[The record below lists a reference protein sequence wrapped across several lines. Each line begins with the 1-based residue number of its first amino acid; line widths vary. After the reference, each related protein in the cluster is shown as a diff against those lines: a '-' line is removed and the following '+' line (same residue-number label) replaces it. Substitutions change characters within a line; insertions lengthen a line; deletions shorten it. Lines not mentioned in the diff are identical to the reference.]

1 MKVFVS
7 AGHGGIDP
15 GAVGNGLL
23 EKDCNLYIA
32 LGFGKVLEDVGIDV
46 IYSRVK
52 DEYDPV
58 TQEVMEANRCN
69 ADYAISFHN
78 NAGGGI
84 GSETYIFPGDK
95 TSENIAKAFED
106 VTVSVFGGKSRGVKT
121 TNNLYFIRN
130 TKMHAILNETAFI
143 DNAKDSKRID
153 SIDKCNEIGAAYAHA
168 FIEAS
173 GYNAPPT
180 PTIFNSFQIKSKN
193 KKLYV
198 YADHDRNSK
207 VTYIIEDKRRYT
219 VIDSYENDYEGKY
232 WYKLKSGA
240 GWINADDVEVIL

>member
-32 LGFGKVLEDVGIDV
+32 LGFGKVLEGAGIDV
-46 IYSRVK
+46 VYSRIK

-58 TQEVMEANRCN
+58 TQEVIEANRCN

-78 NAGGGI
+78 NAGGGF

-95 TSENIAKAFED
+95 DSERIAAAFED
-106 VTVSVFGGKSRGVKT
+106 VTVNVFNGKSRGVKT

-130 TKMHAILNETAFI
+130 TKMHAILNESAFI
-143 DNAKDSKRID
+143 DNAKDSERINTT
-153 SIDKCNEIGAAYAHA
+153 DKCYRIGKAYGEA
-168 FIEAS
+168 FI
-173 GYNAPPT
+173 G
-180 PTIFNSFQIKSKN
+180 IFVESEKPKQGESFQIKAKN

-198 YADHDRNSK
+198 YADTTRDSE
-207 VTYIIEDKRRYT
+207 VTYTIVNKHRYT
-219 VIDSYENDYEGKY
+219 VVETVEVKNEN

-240 GWINADDVEVIL
+240 GWVNGEDVEVVL

>member
-7 AGHGGIDP
+7 AGHGGVDP

-32 LGFGKVLEDVGIDV
+32 LGFGKTLEDAGIDV
-46 IYSRVK
+46 VYSRIK

-58 TQEVMEANRCN
+58 TQEVIEANRCN

-84 GSETYIFPGDK
+84 GSETYIYPGDK
-95 TSENIAKAFED
+95 DSEKIARAFEN
-106 VTVSVFGGKSRGVKT
+106 VTVNVFNGKSRGVKT

-130 TKMHAILNETAFI
+130 TKMHAILNESAFV
-143 DNAKDSKRID
+143 DNAKDAERID
-153 SIDKCNEIGAAYAHA
+153 TTDKCYRIGKAYAEA
-168 FIEAS
+168 FIGLFAETVTKPS
-173 GYNAPPT
+173 IGEP
-180 PTIFNSFQIKSKN
+180 FQIKAKN

-198 YADHDRNSK
+198 YKDTSRDSE
-207 VTYIIEDKRRYT
+207 VTYTIVNKHRYT
-219 VIDSYENDYEGKY
+219 VIATKEVNNEN
-232 WYKLKSGA
+232 WFKLKSGA
-240 GWINADDVEVIL
+240 GWVNSEDVEVVL